1 MSVQSQLIGV
11 EVRIYGNRSL
21 IASAIE
27 RNVYG
32 SRYGSTYHIH
42 RHIDIARLV
51 CRHLITGYGTLHR
64 NASQAVR
71 TGGRNIEGNL
81 DNRLVIVYRHE
92 IGIGRYKGCLP
103 VLEDNLIGL
112 QRKGL
117 VVDSLKSLA
126 ELQAELQAVLTLFLC
141 PALLTPLLTQQFLL
155 ILLIL
160 GMDVPESHP

>member
-32 SRYGSTYHIH
+32 SRYGSTYYIH

-126 ELQAELQAVLTLFLC
+126 ELQAVLTLFLC
-141 PALLTPLLTQQFLL
+141 PALLTPLLTQQSLL